1 MKVHIFPIKLNQIGH
16 MTLSRVFQCQA
27 NEQANEQA
35 IKFYCQA
42 NKSLHVEIWNLN
54 MNNETKIAR
63 FKVET

>member
-16 MTLSRVFQCQA
+16 MSLSRVFQCQA
-27 NEQANEQA
+27 NEHA

-54 MNNETKIAR
+54 IKNETKIAR
-63 FKVET
+63 FEVET